1 MNNQLN
7 RPAGIGRRLLGA
19 LIDILFVVLFTTL
32 INTYIATPIANS
44 NFDLKIKETLCADL
58 QEQYYLIAQNE
69 YKIGEYEREDN
80 DIEFEYND
88 DFEKLS
94 EKEQQKIVD
103 KFNEDPRVVKIT
115 DELKP
120 MINDLNSMYFLMVA
134 GSLIIP
140 EFIFFL
146 LIPLFL
152 KRSATL
158 GQLVMKLGTV
168 HKDDFEAKPFQL
180 VLRFVVILLIETILI
195 YYCFPQPL
203 MFLIFVLL
211 FSLIVMALNRNKN
224 CLHDILASTK
234 VVRNDA
240 IIFKDYEDKMK
251 YLSKKDE
258 PIIKKFDNDTQEL
271 RDNFQF
277 IDEQEER
284 LKNIEE

>member
-1 MNNQLN
+1 MYNQLN

-19 LIDILFVVLFTTL
+19 LIDIVFVVLFTTL
-32 INTYIATPIANS
+32 INTYIATPIAND
-44 NFDLKIKETLCADL
+44 NFELEIKETICADL
-58 QEQYYLIAQNE
+58 QEQYYTIAQDE
-69 YKIGEYEREDN
+69 YKIGEYTREDN
-80 DIEFEYND
+80 NIEFKYNEE
-88 DFEKLS
+88 FEKLS
-94 EKEQQKIVD
+94 EDEQQKIVD
-103 KFNEDPRVVKIT
+103 KFNEDPRVVVISDT
-115 DELKP
+115 LKP
-120 MINDLNSMYFLMVA
+120 IINDLNSMYFVMVA
-134 GSLIIP
+134 ASLVIP

-158 GQLVMKLGTV
+158 GQLAMKLGTV
-168 HKDDFEAKPFQL
+168 HKDDYEAKPFQL
-180 VLRFVVILLIETILI
+180 VLRFLVILLIETLLI
-195 YYCFPQPL
+195 YYCFPQ
-203 MFLIFVLL
+203 MILIFVPL

-240 IIFKDYEDKMK
+240 LIFNDYNEKSS
-251 YLSKKDE
+251 YLARRDQ
-258 PIIKKFDNDTQEL
+258 PIVKQFDNDTQEL

>member
-1 MNNQLN
+1 MNNQIN
-7 RPAGIGRRLLGA
+7 RPAGLGRRLLGA
-19 LIDILFVVLFTTL
+19 LVDIVFVVLFTTL
-32 INTYIATPIANS
+32 INTYIATPIANN
-44 NFDLKIKETLCADL
+44 NFDLEIKETICADL
-58 QEQYYLIAQNE
+58 QEQYYIIAQDE
-69 YKIGEYEREDN
+69 YKIGTYERDKN
-80 DIEFEYND
+80 TIEFIYDE

-94 EKEQQKIVD
+94 EDEQQKIVD
-103 KFNEDPRVVKIT
+103 KFNEDPRIVTIS

-120 MINDLNSMYFLMVA
+120 LINELNSMYFVMVA
-134 GSLIIP
+134 ASLVIP

-146 LIPLFL
+146 LIPLLL
-152 KRSATL
+152 KRSATI
-158 GQLVMKLGTV
+158 GQLIMKLGTV

-180 VLRFVVILLIETILI
+180 VLRFIVILLIETILI
-195 YYCFPQPL
+195 YYCFPQ
-203 MFLIFVLL
+203 MFFIFVPL
-211 FSLIVMALNRNKN
+211 FSLIVMALNRNRN
-224 CLHDILASTK
+224 CLHDMLASTK

>member
-120 MINDLNSMYFLMVA
+120 MINDLNSMYFVMVA

-168 HKDDFEAKPFQL
+168 HKDDIEAKPFQL
-180 VLRFVVILLIETILI
+180 ILRFAVILLIETILI
-195 YYCFPQPL
+195 YYCFPQ
-203 MFLIFVLL
+203 MILIFIPL

-234 VVRNDA
+234 VVKNDA
-240 IIFKDYEDKMK
+240 LIFKDYNDKK
-251 YLSKKDE
+251 EYLVRKDQ
-258 PIIKKFDNDTQEL
+258 PIIKKFDSDTQEL

-284 LKNIEE
+284 FSNMDE

>member
-1 MNNQLN
+1 MNNQIN
-7 RPAGIGRRLLGA
+7 RPAGLGRRLLGA
-19 LIDILFVVLFTTL
+19 LVDIVFVVLFTTL
-32 INTYIATPIANS
+32 INTYIATPIANN
-44 NFDLKIKETLCADL
+44 NFDLEIKETICADL
-58 QEQYYLIAQNE
+58 QEQYYIIAQDE
-69 YKIGEYEREDN
+69 YKIGTYERDKN
-80 DIEFEYND
+80 TIEFIYDE

-94 EKEQQKIVD
+94 EDEQQKIVD
-103 KFNEDPRVVKIT
+103 KFNEDPRIVTIS

-120 MINDLNSMYFLMVA
+120 LINELNSMYFVMVA
-134 GSLIIP
+134 ASLVIP

-146 LIPLFL
+146 LIPLLL
-152 KRSATL
+152 KRSATI
-158 GQLVMKLGTV
+158 GQLIMKLGTV

-195 YYCFPQPL
+195 YYCFPQ
-203 MFLIFVLL
+203 MFLIFVPL
-211 FSLIVMALNRNKN
+211 FSLIVMALNRNRN
-224 CLHDILASTK
+224 CLHDMLASTK

-240 IIFKDYEDKMK
+240 IIFKDYDDKMK

>member
-1 MNNQLN
+1 MNNQIN
-7 RPAGIGRRLLGA
+7 RPAGLGRRLLGA
-19 LIDILFVVLFTTL
+19 LVDIVFVVLFTTL
-32 INTYIATPIANS
+32 INTYIATPIANN
-44 NFDLKIKETLCADL
+44 NFDLEIKETICADL
-58 QEQYYLIAQNE
+58 QEQYYIIAQDE
-69 YKIGEYEREDN
+69 YKIGTYERDKN
-80 DIEFEYND
+80 TIEFIYNE

-94 EKEQQKIVD
+94 EDEQQKIVD
-103 KFNEDPRVVKIT
+103 KFNEDPRIVTIS

-120 MINDLNSMYFLMVA
+120 LINELNSMYFVMVA
-134 GSLIIP
+134 ASLVIP

-146 LIPLFL
+146 LIPLLL
-152 KRSATL
+152 KRSATI
-158 GQLVMKLGTV
+158 GQLIMKLGTV

-195 YYCFPQPL
+195 YYCFPQ
-203 MFLIFVLL
+203 MFLIFVPL

-224 CLHDILASTK
+224 CLHDMLASTK